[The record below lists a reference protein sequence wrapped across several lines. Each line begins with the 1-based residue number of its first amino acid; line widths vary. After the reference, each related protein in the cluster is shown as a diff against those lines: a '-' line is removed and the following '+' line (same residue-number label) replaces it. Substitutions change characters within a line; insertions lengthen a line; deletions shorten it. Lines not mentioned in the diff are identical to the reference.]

1 MAPEQVIN
9 RGTRELS
16 WRSPWGNTPSDA
28 GSVSGDLMFR
38 ALTLLLALSTYHKA
52 ATSSLMTD
60 RPALRRR
67 G

>member
-38 ALTLLLALSTYHKA
+38 ALTLLLAKE
-52 ATSSLMTD
+52 
-60 RPALRRR
+60 
-67 G
+67 